1 MPAQNLTLL
10 PSLTSRYMIIC
21 AAQTH
26 KLDRRKNFPER
37 ALSMLYSD
45 ITRRPLLLDGVN
57 QESPILLHQGQA
69 RLLSAGR
76 GVAEMTPQDPT
87 QDKAEQ
93 WRS

>member
-1 MPAQNLTLL
+1 MPAQNLTIL
-10 PSLTSRYMIIC
+10 PSLTSRHMITR

-37 ALSMLYSD
+37 VLSMLYSD
-45 ITRRPLLLDGVN
+45 ITRRPLFLDGVN
-57 QESPILLHQGQA
+57 QESPALLRQEQA

-76 GVAEMTPQDPT
+76 EVAEMTPQDPT